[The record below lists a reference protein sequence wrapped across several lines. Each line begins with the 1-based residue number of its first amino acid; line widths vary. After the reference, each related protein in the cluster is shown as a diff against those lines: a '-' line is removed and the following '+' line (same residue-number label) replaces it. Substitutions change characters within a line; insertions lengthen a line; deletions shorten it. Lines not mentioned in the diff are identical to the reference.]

1 MTPKAKILPGRNG
14 LQELIM
20 QGLFPH
26 PHWMV
31 FVLAGL
37 SEKQVSVVEGRATQ
51 QITHIW
57 DAHFQLDFRRSGLTP
72 ETIDYLA
79 LSTLKPASNLAT
91 RLQLSTFELRR
102 RPDRALEI
110 IVQGPDQLG
119 FLGKLLGEV
128 SLLALYPTELEINT
142 ISGQIK
148 DRLVFRGIGGAAP
161 SENIES
167 SLQTLLCNF
176 QE

>member
-1 MTPKAKILPGRNG
+1 MTPKAMLLPGRNG

-31 FVLAGL
+31 FLLAGL
-37 SEKQVSVVEGRATQ
+37 SEKQISVVEGRAAQ

-57 DAHFQLDFRRSGLTP
+57 DAHFQLDFRRSGVTP

-79 LSTLKPASNLAT
+79 LSTTRTASAT
-91 RLQLSTFELRR
+91 APRLSTFELRR

-142 ISGQIK
+142 NGGQIK
-148 DRLVFRGIGGAAP
+148 DRLVFRGIGGAVP

-176 QE
+176 QK

>member
-1 MTPKAKILPGRNG
+1 MTPKAMILPGRNG
-14 LQELIM
+14 LQELSM

-31 FVLAGL
+31 FLLAGL
-37 SEKQVSVVEGRATQ
+37 SEKHISVVEGRATQ
-51 QITHIW
+51 QITYIW

-79 LSTLKPASNLAT
+79 LSSTRTTSAT
-91 RLQLSTFELRR
+91 TPQISTFELRR

-110 IVQGPDQLG
+110 TVQGPDQLG

-128 SLLALYPTELEINT
+128 SLLALYPTELEIHT
-142 ISGQIK
+142 VGGHIK

-161 SENIES
+161 SENIET
-167 SLQTLLCNF
+167 SLKTLLGNF
-176 QE
+176 KK